1 MEFKTG
7 MKENSEGKLKNPSVL
22 LVLICLVGKKKK
34 DFVKQLYLN
43 KN

>member
-7 MKENSEGKLKNPSVL
+7 MKENSEGKLKKPSVL

-34 DFVKQLYLN
+34 KRLCKATILE
-43 KN
+43 